1 MVKPHIEAIF
11 MADTKVEFSQLSKL
25 YSEAKLI
32 ILKKGN
38 NVNNFL
44 CKSGKALKISR
55 KLNLTCFT

>member
-1 MVKPHIEAIF
+1 VCLH
-11 MADTKVEFSQLSKL
+11 
-25 YSEAKLI
+25 AKLI